1 MLVEV
6 SVIRELSQN
15 LLFGIVCRVS
25 KNSWI
30 KSAPYTIQ
38 ALHGESMTISFDKVV
53 IEDLI
58 PYAMHELATTMR
70 EYIDFLTITWNRIV
84 NFIRDL

>member
-30 KSAPYTIQ
+30 KSVPYTIQ
-38 ALHGESMTISFDKVV
+38 ALHGESMMISFDKVV